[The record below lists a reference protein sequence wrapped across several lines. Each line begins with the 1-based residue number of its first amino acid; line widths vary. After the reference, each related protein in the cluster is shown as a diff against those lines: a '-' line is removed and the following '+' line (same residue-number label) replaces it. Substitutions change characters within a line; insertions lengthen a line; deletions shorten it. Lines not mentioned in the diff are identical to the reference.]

1 MTEPQTGGSDW
12 RAVLDRMLTEYR
24 TRTRAIAARLSASGQ
39 ARHERAH
46 REEQDHDNDVVESW
60 MADPRGPAT
69 REPSGTDV
77 VDRIGRGDLTWDDV
91 LSGRAGDRESASLRA
106 FLAERATEIRA
117 AREARG

>member
-12 RAVLDRMLTEYR
+12 RAEVDRTVTEYR
-24 TRTRAIAARLSASGQ
+24 ARTRAIAARLSAASGQ
-39 ARHERAH
+39 ARAH
-46 REEQDHDNDVVESW
+46 REEHDHDNDVVESW
-60 MADPRGPAT
+60 MADPRGPAA

-77 VDRIGRGDLTWDDV
+77 VDRIGRRDLTWDDV
-91 LSGRAGDRESASLRA
+91 LSGRADDRESASLRA